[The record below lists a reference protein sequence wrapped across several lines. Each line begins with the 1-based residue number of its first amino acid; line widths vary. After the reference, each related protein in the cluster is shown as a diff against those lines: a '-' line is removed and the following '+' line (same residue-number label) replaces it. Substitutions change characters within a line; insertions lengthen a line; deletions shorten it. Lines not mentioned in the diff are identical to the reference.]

1 MPRVHCASCGAPSVL
16 GASRCP
22 KCLAPFGAAGPMSG
36 MVLAEEEPR
45 QARPNLP
52 WLWAAALGVVV
63 LLGVG
68 LWAARRGRGTPA
80 PESVVV
86 ASDSIAVTVVPRD
99 SLVAVPTTSDAAEA
113 QATATTDATAAISA
127 PPVAARPIPTPAPA
141 PASAPASQPIP
152 RRDPALA
159 PPPTPRSEPARG
171 DTVYRATTWVW
182 LRAGPVNSAEQLGVV
197 NPRQEVLILERR
209 FAWVRVRV
217 EGQEGWMSADYL
229 EMAGIR

>member
-1 MPRVHCASCGAPSVL
+1 
-16 GASRCP
+16 
-22 KCLAPFGAAGPMSG
+22 

-45 QARPNLP
+45 QTRPNLP
-52 WLWAAALGVVV
+52 WLWAAAVGVVV

-99 SLVAVPTTSDAAEA
+99 SLVADPTTSDAAEA
-113 QATATTDATAAISA
+113 QATATAPTTTTTDATAAISV
-127 PPVAARPIPTPAPA
+127 PPVAARPIPTPAPAPESQPTPA

>member
-1 MPRVHCASCGAPSVL
+1 
-16 GASRCP
+16 
-22 KCLAPFGAAGPMSG
+22 

-52 WLWAAALGVVV
+52 WRWAAVVGVVV

-68 LWAARRGRGTPA
+68 LWAALRGRGTPA

-86 ASDSIAVTVVPRD
+86 ASDSIAATAVPRD
-99 SLVAVPTTSDAAEA
+99 SLEVDSTASDAAEA
-113 QATATTDATAAISA
+113 QATAMATTDATAAISA

-141 PASAPASQPIP
+141 PASQLTP

-159 PPPTPRSEPARG
+159 PPPAPRSEPARG

-217 EGQEGWMSADYL
+217 DGQEGWMSADFL
-229 EMAGIR
+229 ERVPE

>member
-1 MPRVHCASCGAPSVL
+1 
-16 GASRCP
+16 
-22 KCLAPFGAAGPMSG
+22 
-36 MVLAEEEPR
+36 MVLAEEEPG
-45 QARPNLP
+45 QTRPNLP
-52 WLWAAALGVVV
+52 WIWAAAVGVVA

-68 LWAARRGRGTPA
+68 LWSALRGRGTPT

-86 ASDSIAVTVVPRD
+86 ASDSTAVTVVPRD
-99 SLVAVPTTSDAAEA
+99 SLVADPTTSDAAEA
-113 QATATTDATAAISA
+113 QATATAPTTTTTTTTTDATAAISV

-141 PASAPASQPIP
+141 PASQPTP

-159 PPPTPRSEPARG
+159 PPPTPRSEPAGG

>member
-1 MPRVHCASCGAPSVL
+1 
-16 GASRCP
+16 
-22 KCLAPFGAAGPMSG
+22 MSG

-52 WLWAAALGVVV
+52 WRWAAVVGVVV

-68 LWAARRGRGTPA
+68 LWAALRGRGTPA

-99 SLVAVPTTSDAAEA
+99 SLVADPTTSDAAEA
-113 QATATTDATAAISA
+113 QATATAPTTKTTDATAAISV

-141 PASAPASQPIP
+141 PASQPTP

-159 PPPTPRSEPARG
+159 PPPAPRSEPAGG